1 MIKKMIKKKPEQT
14 FLALKKNLFYT
25 PISTR
30 HSTTNTEQNNVHDSS
45 NKHNISRSFKKL
57 KTSNS
62 INIDLTQ
69 SFSKVSGECVKEYK
83 NNTTTTNTTFI
94 ENQNSDESCFF
105 QGKCALNNN
114 GKVTKL
120 GNYCNNANNFNLNI
134 NNRTNINSNI
144 INESDFILKDDK
156 MRCSLFKSESKPIND
171 MISNDNNNNNNNK
184 MLININDI
192 KLINHN
198 KIKDL
203 IKQQIQILN
212 QSNTIQCYSK
222 VKSPNMS
229 LLSSTSTYS
238 RKDKYFFNSINNSS
252 NINRNNISNGK
263 VIKMSPSKNNY
274 PLFNIPKQQQQ
285 NSSSKNITIN
295 ILTSENVHSPTST
308 PLTSTNKDIVSKI
321 VSELYKGMYNKLFN
335 DISLLPCYL
344 DRKYIRFNSLSKKN
358 LAFLAPFF
366 EVLFQTD
373 ISINKETFH
382 VICDIIYNNLTINE
396 KKDFVREN
404 KLSR

>member
-30 HSTTNTEQNNVHDSS
+30 HSTANTEQNNLHDNSS
-45 NKHNISRSFKKL
+45 KHNISRSFKKM

-69 SFSKVSGECVKEYK
+69 SFSKVSGECIKEYK

-105 QGKCALNNN
+105 QGKCVLNNN

-134 NNRTNINSNI
+134 NNRTNINSNV

-156 MRCSLFKSESKPIND
+156 MRCSLFKSESKPID
-171 MISNDNNNNNNNK
+171 DVITNDNNNNRV
-184 MLININDI
+184 LIMNINEI
-192 KLINHN
+192 KVINHN
-198 KIKDL
+198 KIKEL
-203 IKQQIQILN
+203 IKQHILTLN
-212 QSNTIQCYSK
+212 QSNTIQCHSK

-229 LLSSTSTYS
+229 LLSSSSTYN
-238 RKDKYFFNSINNSS
+238 RKEKYYFNSTNNSS
-252 NINRNNISNGK
+252 NTNRNNISNGK

-274 PLFNIPKQQQQ
+274 PLFNIPRQQQH
-285 NSSSKNITIN
+285 NSSKNIAIN
-295 ILTSENVHSPTST
+295 ILTSENVHSPTPQ
-308 PLTSTNKDIVSKI
+308 PLTSTNKDIVNKV

-344 DRKYIRFNSLSKKN
+344 DRRYIRFNSLSKKN

-382 VICDIIYNNLTINE
+382 LICDIIYTNLSINE

>member
-1 MIKKMIKKKPEQT
+1 
-14 FLALKKNLFYT
+14 
-25 PISTR
+25 
-30 HSTTNTEQNNVHDSS
+30 
-45 NKHNISRSFKKL
+45 
-57 KTSNS
+57 
-62 INIDLTQ
+62 
-69 SFSKVSGECVKEYK
+69 
-83 NNTTTTNTTFI
+83 
-94 ENQNSDESCFF
+94 
-105 QGKCALNNN
+105 
-114 GKVTKL
+114 
-120 GNYCNNANNFNLNI
+120 
-134 NNRTNINSNI
+134 
-144 INESDFILKDDK
+144 
-156 MRCSLFKSESKPIND
+156 
-171 MISNDNNNNNNNK
+171 
-184 MLININDI
+184 
-192 KLINHN
+192 
-198 KIKDL
+198 
-203 IKQQIQILN
+203 
-212 QSNTIQCYSK
+212 
-222 VKSPNMS
+222 MS
-229 LLSSTSTYS
+229 LLSSSSTYS
-238 RKDKYFFNSINNSS
+238 RKEKYFFNSINNSS

-321 VSELYKGMYNKLFN
+321 VNELYKGMYNKLFN